1 MLFPSAAHI
10 CKNDQSGKYITE
22 IPFHLVLSEK
32 TAHSENLWD
41 YLLNSLLPNS
51 TSSTGLSG
59 FISSDAK
66 KNFSTYFWWK
76 ARTKTKRFYDLGF
89 HSH

>member
-10 CKNDQSGKYITE
+10 CKNDQSGKYIME

-59 FISSDAK
+59 FIPVMPR
-66 KNFSTYFWWK
+66 
-76 ARTKTKRFYDLGF
+76 RTFPCIFGGKPEQRLRDFMT
-89 HSH
+89 